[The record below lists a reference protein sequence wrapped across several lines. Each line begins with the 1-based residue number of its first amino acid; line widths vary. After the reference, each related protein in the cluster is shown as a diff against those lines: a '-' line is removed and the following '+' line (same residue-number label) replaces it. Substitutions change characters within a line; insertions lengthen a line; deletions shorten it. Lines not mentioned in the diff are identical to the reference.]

1 MPDKVK
7 LGLGLGAWPFGQLD
21 PGRFLACI
29 DRAEGLGIDSVW
41 LSDRLVGGGVVLE
54 PVVALAVAAGRTR
67 RLKLGTSVLIPA
79 LRQPVVLAKELATLD
94 FLSGGRLLLTVGLGL
109 DDPAE
114 FAAAG
119 IAKSERAGRTDEAI
133 DLMRRLWAGAPVT
146 FSGRYFRVE
155 NVEIWPKPGRPGG
168 PPVWVGGR
176 SEAALDRTAR
186 LGDGWLA
193 SSITPDEFAAGRR
206 RIEELLRRYG
216 RTIEPDHYGAYL
228 PFFVAE
234 SRSRAWELAG
244 PYLPRRRTD
253 VDPAAYSAIGTLAD
267 CRAVID
273 RYLAAGAVKFVLRP
287 VGPPETL
294 GEQLEILAEELCP
307 IYEG

>member
-1 MPDKVK
+1 MVAKVK
-7 LGLGLGAWPFGQLD
+7 LGLGLGAWPFGPLD
-21 PGRFLACI
+21 PGRFLAYI

-41 LSDRLVGGGVVLE
+41 LSDRLVGGGIVLE

-94 FLSGGRLLLTVGLGL
+94 FLSGGRLLLTVGLGS

-119 IAKSERAGRTDEAI
+119 VSKSERAARTDEAVA
-133 DLMRRLWAGAPVT
+133 LMRRLWAGGPMG
-146 FSGRYFRVE
+146 FSGRFYRVE
-155 NVEIWPKPGRPGG
+155 DIEIWPKPSRPGG
-168 PPVWVGGR
+168 PPIWVGGR

-193 SSITPDEFAAGRR
+193 SNITPEEFAAGRR
-206 RIEELLRRYG
+206 RIEELLDRYG

-234 SRSRAWELAG
+234 TRSRAWELAG
-244 PYLPRRRTD
+244 PYLVRRRAD
-253 VDPAAYSAIGTLAD
+253 VEPAAYSAIGTLAD

-287 VGPPETL
+287 VGPPDTL
-294 GEQLEILAEELCP
+294 DGQLEILAEELRP
-307 IYEG
+307 IYED

>member
-7 LGLGLGAWPFGQLD
+7 LGLGLGAWPFGPPD
-21 PGRFLACI
+21 PERFLTYI
-29 DRAEGLGIDSVW
+29 DRAEALGIDSVW
-41 LSDRLVGGGVVLE
+41 LSERLVAGSVLE
-54 PVVALAVAAGRTR
+54 PVVTMAVAAGRTW
-67 RLKLGTSVLIPA
+67 RLKVGTSVLVPA

-94 FLSGGRLLLTVGLGL
+94 FLSRGRLLLSVGLGA

-119 IAKSERAGRTDEAI
+119 VAKSERAARTDEAVA
-133 DLMRRLWAGAPVT
+133 LLRRLWTEHRVT
-146 FSGRYFRVE
+146 FSGRYYRVKD
-155 NVEIWPKPGRPGG
+155 VEVWPKPYRPGG
-168 PPVWVGGR
+168 PPIWVGGR

-206 RIEELLRRYG
+206 RIEVLLHRYG
-216 RTIEPDHYGAYL
+216 RTIEPDHYGVYL

-234 SRSRAWELAG
+234 TRSRAWELAG
-244 PYLPRRRTD
+244 PYLLRRRTD

-267 CRAVID
+267 CRAAID

-287 VGPPETL
+287 VGPPEAL
-294 GEQLEILAEELCP
+294 VDQLQALAQELRQVYEE
-307 IYEG
+307 

>member
-7 LGLGLGAWPFGQLD
+7 LGLGLGAWPFGPLD
-21 PGRFLACI
+21 PEGFLAYV
-29 DRAEGLGIDSVW
+29 DRAEALGIDSVW
-41 LSDRLVGGGVVLE
+41 LSARLTGTGVVLE
-54 PVVALAVAAGRTR
+54 PVGALAAAPGGTP

-94 FLSGGRLLLTVGLGL
+94 FLSRGRLLLTVGLGSEG
-109 DDPAE
+109 PAE

-133 DLMRRLWAGAPVT
+133 DLLRRLWAGGPVT

-155 NVEIWPKPGRPGG
+155 NVEIHPKPWRPGG
-168 PPVWVGGR
+168 PPIWVGGR
-176 SEAALDRTAR
+176 SEAALDRAAR

-193 SSITPDEFAAGRR
+193 SSITPEEFAAGRR
-206 RIEELLRRYG
+206 RIEELLGRYG
-216 RTIEPDHYGAYL
+216 RTIEPDHYGVYL

-244 PYLPRRRTD
+244 PYLLRRRTD
-253 VDPAAYSAIGTLAD
+253 VDPAACSAIGILAD

-287 VGPPETL
+287 VGPPGTL
-294 GEQLEILAEELCP
+294 GEQLEILAGELCP
-307 IYEG
+307 VYEG